1 MNFEVYCDES
11 GLEALTRKDAHNFTA
26 IGGIW
31 MPAEFRDAFK
41 TEINAI
47 KGKHNVKGELKWQ
60 KVSPAYLDL
69 YSDLISYFFDKP
81 ELRFRAII
89 IESKTVDNIRFN
101 DKDAE
106 LGFYKFYYQLL
117 HHWIFDFNSYDIFI
131 DFKVNRN
138 KGRVNVLKKVLDAS
152 NLTSD
157 INQVQALHSHQSLGI
172 QLADVLTGMVSAKFN
187 MEISSIAKKS
197 LIELAE
203 AKLTKQIA
211 PTPKWEEK
219 LNVFKINLRG
229 GW

>member
-11 GLEALTRKDAHNFTA
+11 GIEALTRRDAHKFTA

-31 MPAEFRDAFK
+31 MPTDFRTSFK
-41 TEINAI
+41 ESMNTI
-47 KGKHNVKGELKWQ
+47 KEKYNIVGELKWN
-60 KVSPAYLDL
+60 KVSPAYHSLYLDV
-69 YSDLISYFFDKP
+69 INYFFDTS
-81 ELRFRAII
+81 ELRFRTIL
-89 IESKTVDNIRFN
+89 IESKTVDHIRFN

-117 HHWIFDFNSYDIFI
+117 HHWIYDFNAYDIYI

-138 KGRVNVLKKVLDAS
+138 KGRVKVLKKVLDAS
-152 NLTSD
+152 NLTSV
-157 INQVQALHSHQSLGI
+157 INNVQALHSHESLGI
-172 QLADVLTGMVSAKFN
+172 QMADILTGLVSAKFN
-187 MEISSIAKKS
+187 EKISSTSKKS

-203 AKLTKQIA
+203 KKLNKTIT

-219 LNVFKINLRG
+219 FNVFKINLRG

>member
-1 MNFEVYCDES
+1 M
-11 GLEALTRKDAHNFTA
+11 
-26 IGGIW
+26 
-31 MPAEFRDAFK
+31 
-41 TEINAI
+41 
-47 KGKHNVKGELKWQ
+47 
-60 KVSPAYLDL
+60 
-69 YSDLISYFFDKP
+69 
-81 ELRFRAII
+81 
-89 IESKTVDNIRFN
+89 
-101 DKDAE
+101 
-106 LGFYKFYYQLL
+106 
-117 HHWIFDFNSYDIFI
+117 
-131 DFKVNRN
+131 
-138 KGRVNVLKKVLDAS
+138 LKKVLDAS